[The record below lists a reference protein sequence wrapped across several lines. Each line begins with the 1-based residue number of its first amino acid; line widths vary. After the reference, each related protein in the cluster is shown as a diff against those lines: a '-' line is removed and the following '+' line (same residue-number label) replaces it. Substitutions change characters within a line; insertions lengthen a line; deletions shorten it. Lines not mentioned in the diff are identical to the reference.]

1 LGNFQQKSIF
11 LFANTKM
18 KKIRIMIV
26 KEKKAP
32 GQKFIKKMSLRTK
45 WLLTTTLS
53 FIILGL
59 GLSFFVFSW
68 NRLQIGY
75 DRPTWAFMVFL
86 SLAVFFLGLV
96 FYGNSIMYR
105 TEIKSRKIWKQKQKD
120 LKKKRFVNKGS
131 EKLNIQK
138 NPQA

>member
-1 LGNFQQKSIF
+1 
-11 LFANTKM
+11 
-18 KKIRIMIV
+18 MIV

-32 GQKFIKKMSLRTK
+32 GQKLIKKMSLRTK

-53 FIILGL
+53 FIIIGL

-68 NRLQIGY
+68 NRLQIGF

-86 SLAVFFLGLV
+86 SLGVFFLGLV

-120 LKKKRFVNKGS
+120 LKKKRFVNKGT

-138 NPQA
+138 NPQN